1 MTELPRPAHHAAR
14 AAPHVQHGVRV
25 HHQLMEERVHGIAEI
40 GSWADPRA
48 RGRGVAT
55 DAVRAVCRWAF
66 ATLDLEIIEW
76 GCEIVNT
83 ASRRVAGWHATIRNP
98 DTSGLVSLRVE
109 ITDESGTT
117 LTQTITR
124 AYAVG

>member
-1 MTELPRPAHHAAR
+1 
-14 AAPHVQHGVRV
+14 
-25 HHQLMEERVHGIAEI
+25 MEERVHGIAEI